1 MGTPKGT
8 FLIMEAYS
16 VVMKIQ
22 SMGGRH
28 GDKEIRLYCDWTAK
42 SQGHL
47 LWQGIYILCPLIMF
61 GKYLNFIH
69 SD

>member
-47 LWQGIYILCPLIMF
+47 L
-61 GKYLNFIH
+61 
-69 SD
+69 